1 MTWGIMSTLGQLA
14 ICTLRK
20 LHDLG
25 IYLPKAITCFI
36 HSLSQSLS
44 LAHNTSLITLLVL
57 HAVYFQW
64 SDADAVGK

>member
-1 MTWGIMSTLGQLA
+1 MSILGQVVSCS
-14 ICTLRK
+14 IRK

-64 SDADAVGK
+64 SGADAVGK